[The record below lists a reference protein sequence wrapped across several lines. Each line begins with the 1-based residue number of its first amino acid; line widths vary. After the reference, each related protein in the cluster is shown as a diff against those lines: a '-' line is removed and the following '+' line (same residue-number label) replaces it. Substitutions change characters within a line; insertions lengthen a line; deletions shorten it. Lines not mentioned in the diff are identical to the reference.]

1 MEKDLILLGESRNNS
16 LGVLTFDKLEQFEE
30 SFIDYL
36 DVDDKTLKVYK
47 NGINC
52 FKNYLK
58 ENNIQYPNR
67 DSVIGFRNMLRE
79 TYSSNTVNDYMI
91 SVRALFKYLEIHN
104 LYKNIAVDIKGA
116 KYDTTPKKEVLS
128 LEQMQKI
135 YNDLV
140 DIRERAIF
148 GLMISTGLRV
158 CEVATALIEDIK
170 MYNNEV
176 VLFILGKK
184 RDSKSDYVKLSNQV
198 LNDLQDYIGN
208 RTSGSIFISTS
219 NENYGNG
226 LSTVSLRKIIKNIF
240 KRYGLDKDT
249 LSCHSLRRSFA
260 VVSYE
265 TGSSIYD
272 IQQVLRHQS
281 INTTT
286 RYLKQVDRDKNK
298 TEYNVANAIFG

>member
-1 MEKDLILLGESRNNS
+1 MKEELLKVESNE
-16 LGVLTFDKLEQFEE
+16 LQVLTFEKLEQFEE

-36 DVDDKTLKVYK
+36 DVDDKTLKVYQ

-58 ENNIQYPNR
+58 ENNIQYPTR
-67 DSVIGFRNMLRE
+67 DSIIGFRNMLRE
-79 TYSSNTVNDYMI
+79 TYSSNTVNAYMI
-91 SVRALFKYLEIHN
+91 SIRALFKYLEIHN
-104 LYKNIAVDIKGA
+104 LYKNIAVDVKGA

-128 LEQMQKI
+128 LEQMQTI

-158 CEVATALIEDIK
+158 CEVSTALIEDIK

-219 NENYGNG
+219 NENYGKG

-286 RYLKQVDRDKNK
+286 RYLQQVNRDNNK

>member
-1 MEKDLILLGESRNNS
+1 MKEELLKVESNE
-16 LGVLTFDKLEQFEE
+16 LQVLTFEKLEQFEE

-36 DVDDKTLKVYK
+36 DVDDKTLKVYQ

-58 ENNIQYPNR
+58 ENNIQYPTR
-67 DSVIGFRNMLRE
+67 DSIIGFRNMLRE
-79 TYSSNTVNDYMI
+79 TYSSNTVNAYMI
-91 SVRALFKYLEIHN
+91 SIRALFKYLEIHN
-104 LYKNIAVDIKGA
+104 LYKNIAVDVKGA

-128 LEQMQKI
+128 LEQMQTI

-158 CEVATALIEDIK
+158 CEVSTALIEDIK

-219 NENYGNG
+219 NENYGKG

-286 RYLKQVDRDKNK
+286 RYLQQVDRDNNK